1 MGQFCKGFAER
12 VYRYSRFILSSYF
25 MVSENK
31 TVMSTVQ
38 GVFSPKFVD
47 RLNLIKTELK
57 SISAVILKCRNTYVY
72 RVCDYVYRTGI
83 LDIEYALL
91 IALGIAFL
99 DALPFF
105 GSGLVLWPW
114 SLISF

>member
-1 MGQFCKGFAER
+1 MCIAFAIM
-12 VYRYSRFILSSYF
+12 FIGLS
-25 MVSENK
+25 
-31 TVMSTVQ
+31 
-38 GVFSPKFVD
+38 
-47 RLNLIKTELK
+47 
-57 SISAVILKCRNTYVY
+57 
-72 RVCDYVYRTGI
+72 I

-114 SLISF
+114 SLISFLNGNIKLGVGLIVIYAAVCAYATLYRAETCKLKNRYESDIDAYVYVYRLQNT

>member
-1 MGQFCKGFAER
+1 
-12 VYRYSRFILSSYF
+12 
-25 MVSENK
+25 
-31 TVMSTVQ
+31 MSTVQ

-57 SISAVILKCRNTYVY
+57 KYLGGYIKAQGILMCIAFAIMFI
-72 RVCDYVYRTGI
+72 GLSI

-114 SLISF
+114 SLISFLNGNIKLV